1 MVTTSSTR
9 SRRTGPHDGTTSLDV
24 VRGVQVPR
32 IMTAPVL
39 DPSPQETAADEV
51 VRLAESAGLILDPWE
66 VLVLRVAL
74 AEDLATGLWR
84 AFEAAVIVSRQ
95 NGKGVLLEAL
105 ELAWLYLLGEKVL
118 HTSQLQST
126 STDAYNRVLGLI
138 EGAPHLKRR
147 LGTVRRS
154 ADEFSIST
162 TNGGYALFGP
172 RSPRLGRGRQ
182 FDKVVYDEA
191 LFLTS
196 EETGAQIPTMS
207 TRDNPQIWYL
217 SSAGRVESEHLRA
230 LRDRGRAS
238 SEGFAYFEWSI
249 DPGEL
254 TVEQMDAA
262 GMLDDEQLWAQA
274 NPSLELPRPK
284 AISLEY
290 IRGERR
296 ALPAAVFARERLG
309 IFDEPS
315 VAGRVISAAQWDPLA
330 DVGVPSVGAAV
341 FGVAVNGE
349 RTSAVIVAAGWR
361 PDGIPLVEIVASAP
375 VDPVGDEAV
384 AEDPAAGLAWVIEWF
399 AARPGA
405 RVAVAQNGPAG
416 GLTQRLIGAGADVVK
431 VSDQSAARASQA
443 FYDAVLSGQV
453 RHLGDEVLEAA
464 VAGGRK
470 KELGDGGWI
479 WHQRSSSVD
488 IGPLQAVT
496 VALDVLSGAGG
507 EPVYPGFDRSRHVVD
522 VEVGADWPRYWAV
535 RLGYLGAL
543 VWQCW
548 AQAPDGTL
556 VLEHEL
562 YRSHTAAADVAAE
575 IVALQ
580 LPRAQILLCDA
591 LPDERRT
598 FERALGRSAREP
610 RAALGDGVQ
619 AVTRRLAEGR
629 LLFAADAL
637 VGVDEQLAR
646 AARPTWTVD
655 EAPGY
660 VWDSEKEEP
669 CHDLGP
675 GLTCARWVVAH
686 VDLRARASARFV

>member
-1 MVTTSSTR
+1 
-9 SRRTGPHDGTTSLDV
+9 
-24 VRGVQVPR
+24 
-32 IMTAPVL
+32 MTAPVL
-39 DPSPQETAADEV
+39 TPDPRETAGPEFA
-51 VRLAESAGLILDPWE
+51 RLAESAGLVLDPWQR
-66 VLVLRVAL
+66 LVLDVAL
-74 AEDLATGLWR
+74 AEDPATGRWR
-84 AFEAAVIVSRQ
+84 AFEAAVVVPRQ
-95 NGKGVLLEAL
+95 NGKGSIIEAL
-105 ELAWLYLLGEKVL
+105 ELGWLFLLGERVL

-126 STDAYNRVLGLI
+126 STDAYGRLLGLI
-138 EGAPHLKRR
+138 ESSPFLKRR

-154 ADEFSIST
+154 ADEWSIST

-172 RSPRLGRGRQ
+172 RSARLGRGRQ
-182 FDKVVYDEA
+182 FDKIAYDEA
-191 LFLTS
+191 LFLAL
-196 EETGAQIPTMS
+196 EEVGAQVPTMS
-207 TRDNPQIWYL
+207 TRDNPQVWYF
-217 SSAGRVESEHLRA
+217 SSAGRVESEQLRA
-230 LRDRGRAS
+230 IRDRGRA
-238 SEGFAYFEWSI
+238 GDPGLAYLEWSI
-249 DPGEL
+249 DPGDA
-254 TVEQMDAA
+254 TVEQLVAA
-262 GMLDDEQLWAQA
+262 GVLDDPEQIAIA
-274 NPSLELPRPK
+274 NPSLESPREK

-290 IRGERR
+290 VRGERR
-296 ALPAAVFARERLG
+296 AMSNDPALFLRERMG
-309 IFDEPS
+309 VFDEPS

-330 DVGVPSVGAAV
+330 DAGVPSVGAAV
-341 FGVAVNGE
+341 FGVAVNPE
-349 RTSAVIVAAGWR
+349 RTSAVIVAAGYR
-361 PDGIPLVEIVASAP
+361 PDGLPLVEIVASAP
-375 VDPVGDEAV
+375 VDPVGDAAV

-399 AARPGA
+399 AARAGA

-431 VSDQSAARASQA
+431 VSDQALARASQA
-443 FYDAVLSGQV
+443 FYDAVLSGRV

-470 KELGDGGWI
+470 KELGDGGWV

-496 VALDVLSGAGG
+496 VALDVLSGGGG
-507 EPVYPGFDRSRHVVD
+507 ERVYPGLDRARHVVD
-522 VEVGADWPRYWAV
+522 VVVGADWPRFWAV
-535 RLGYLGAL
+535 RLGFLGAL

-548 AQAPDGTL
+548 ALAPDGVL
-556 VLEHEL
+556 VCEHEL
-562 YRSHTAAADVAAE
+562 YRSHTAAVEVAAE
-575 IVALQ
+575 IVALR

-591 LPDERRT
+591 PPDERRT

-619 AVTRRLAEGR
+619 AVSRRLAEGR
-629 LLFAADAL
+629 LLFAVDAL